1 MRALLLILIL
11 FTNCVCRLQA
21 QSEYRILPRDF
32 NADKTQQMMRA
43 FLRQQVHTAMDARRN
58 ELETALKSDKALA
71 AYQQKR
77 RKALLQSL
85 GKLPERTP
93 LNPKTTG
100 TIQQPGFTIEKI
112 LYESQPGFHVT
123 ANLYRPEG
131 TGPFP
136 AILHPVGHS
145 ENGKAYESYQRVNRL
160 LAQHGF
166 IVLCFDPI
174 GQGERKQIL
183 DETGTPRH
191 RGSHEHQELGVAPI
205 LLGRSLG
212 TYMLW
217 DGVRGIDYLCSRP
230 DVDPSRIGCTGNS
243 GGGNLTSYLMAFDDR
258 IVAAAPGCFMTTHRF
273 KNESPGPGD
282 AEQNLYG
289 QIGAGFDHPDYI
301 LTRAPRPTL
310 ILAATKDFVPIEGTW
325 DAYRQAKRVYTQ
337 LGYPERVDLI
347 EANDKHG
354 FSQRLREGAVRFFAR
369 WLQGRQLEV
378 FETDDTPMLTDQEL
392 QVTPQGQV
400 LSLKNERSLF
410 DLFTNYEQ
418 QLAENRPPLT
428 RKLIR
433 QVTGIR
439 HLKVLPDPG
448 IRLLD
453 SKEASISPQCLIITP
468 EPGISLPALYW
479 PDGKATP
486 VLIASSSGM
495 NSSVKSAQQLNA
507 QGHPVLVVEVRD
519 TGETKT
525 RIWRFPGADYYIAHM
540 LGRCWLAMQAEDLL
554 ISARWLQSQNK
565 DKSVE
570 LQTEGELGPAALH
583 AATLEPA
590 LISELKLK
598 ESLNSWHELMTSRNA
613 FHHLHMAV
621 QNGLTYYDLT
631 DLDTLRSK
639 K

>member
-1 MRALLLILIL
+1 MREFFLFCILL
-11 FTNCVCRLQA
+11 FSGATNLQA
-21 QSEYRILPRDF
+21 QTEYRVLPRDF
-32 NADKTQQMMRA
+32 NSDKTQQMMRSY
-43 FLRQQVHTAMDARRN
+43 LRQQVHAAMDKRRS
-58 ELETALKSDKALA
+58 ELEAALKSDKGIFE
-71 AYQQKR
+71 YQQKR
-77 RKALLQSL
+77 RTALVDSL
-85 GKLPERTP
+85 GTLPERTP
-93 LNPKTTG
+93 LHAQTLG

-123 ANLYRPEG
+123 ANLYRPAG
-131 TGPFP
+131 AGPFP

-145 ENGKAYESYQRVNRL
+145 ENGKAYESYQRANRL
-160 LAQHGF
+160 LVQHGF

-183 DETGTPRH
+183 DATGTPHH

-230 DVDPSRIGCTGNS
+230 DVVQSRIGCTGNS

-301 LTRAPRPTL
+301 LTRAPSPTL
-310 ILAATKDFVPIEGTW
+310 ILAATRDFVPIEGTW

-337 LGYPERVDLI
+337 LGFPERVNLI

-354 FSQRLREGAVRFFAR
+354 FGQRLREGAVRFFAR

-378 FETDDTPMLTDQEL
+378 FETEDTPVLTDQEL

-428 RKLIR
+428 RKIIR

-439 HLKVLPDPG
+439 NLKDLPDPG

-453 SKEASISPQCLIITP
+453 SKESSISPQRLIIIP

-486 VLIASSSGM
+486 VLMAPSAGM
-495 NSSVKSAQQLNA
+495 NSSLKTAQQLNA

-525 RIWRFPGADYYIAHM
+525 RTWRFPGADYYIAHM

-598 ESLNSWHELMTSRNA
+598 ETLNSWHELMTSRNA

-621 QNGLTYYDLT
+621 QNGLSYYDLT

>member
-1 MRALLLILIL
+1 MRASISFCILIIS
-11 FTNCVCRLQA
+11 CVLNVQA
-21 QSEYRILPRDF
+21 QSEYRVLPRDF
-32 NADKTQQMMRA
+32 NSDKTQQMMRSY
-43 FLRQQVHTAMDARRN
+43 LRQQVHAAMDQRRS
-58 ELETALKSDKALA
+58 ELETSLKSEKAIA

-77 RKALLQSL
+77 RKALQNSL

-93 LNPKTTG
+93 LNPQTRG
-100 TIQQPGFTIEKI
+100 TISQPGFTIEKI

-123 ANLYRPEG
+123 AHVYRPEG

-145 ENGKAYESYQRVNRL
+145 ENGKAYESYQRANRL
-160 LAQHGF
+160 LAQNGF

-183 DETGTPRH
+183 DEAGSPHH
-191 RGSHEHQELGVAPI
+191 RGTHEHQELGVAPI

-230 DVDPSRIGCTGNS
+230 DVNRAKIGCTGNS

-289 QIGAGFDHPDYI
+289 QIGSGFDHPDYI
-301 LTRAPRPTL
+301 LTRAPKPTL
-310 ILAATKDFVPIEGTW
+310 ILAATKDFVPIDGTW

-347 EANDKHG
+347 EANEKHG

-369 WLQGRQLEV
+369 WLQGRRLEV
-378 FETDDTPMLTDQEL
+378 FEIDDSPVLTDQEL

-400 LSLKNERSLF
+400 LNMKDERSLF
-410 DLFTNYEQ
+410 DLFTDYEQ
-418 QLAENRPPLT
+418 QLAAKRPPLT
-428 RKLIR
+428 RRLVRQLTSIR
-433 QVTGIR
+433 V
-439 HLKVLPDPG
+439 LKDLPEPKVELLENQKTLNAPERLVL
-448 IRLLD
+448 
-453 SKEASISPQCLIITP
+453 TP

-479 PDGKATP
+479 PEGNKSPILLAP
-486 VLIASSSGM
+486 SAGM
-495 NSSVKSAQQLNA
+495 NSSIKTAEQLNSE
-507 QGHPVLVVEVRD
+507 GHPVLIVEVRD

-525 RIWRFPGADYYIAHM
+525 RNWRFPGADYYIAHM
-540 LGRCWLAMQAEDLL
+540 LGRCWLGMQAEDLL
-554 ISARWLQSQNK
+554 VSARWLQSQHNA
-565 DKSVE
+565 KSVE
-570 LQTEGELGPAALH
+570 LQSDGALGPAALH
-583 AATLEPA
+583 AAALEPV
-590 LISELKLK
+590 LISQLQLKS
-598 ESLNSWHELMTSRNA
+598 ELNSWRELLTSRDA
-613 FHHLHMAV
+613 FHQLHIAV
-621 QNGLTYYDLT
+621 QNGLAYYDLP
-631 DLDTLRSK
+631 DLNKL
-639 K
+639 